1 MSINKLN
8 SYKHR
13 FSIFTMDLFSS
24 RKICVKDHNSA
35 QKGRKQKTPP
45 ERGFY
50 QHGYRW

>member
-1 MSINKLN
+1 MSKNKLN
-8 SYKHR
+8 LYKHR
-13 FSIFTMDLFSS
+13 FCDFTMDLFSS
-24 RKICVKDHNSA
+24 TIICAKDHNSE

>member
-1 MSINKLN
+1 S
-8 SYKHR
+8 
-13 FSIFTMDLFSS
+13 
-24 RKICVKDHNSA
+24 SA